1 MQEFVAERR
10 RAATDGG
17 AVNISDEHVQR
28 EGLPKTNTP
37 EPLTVA
43 EVAARLTE
51 LRAKTKVERV
61 DQVERRRL
69 EVAHKDA
76 LAAIEEV
83 ATSRARTRKERQ
95 RDEKEA
101 AELAKLYRKA
111 SRSGARAR
119 LRADINR
126 SAEVRALRVE
136 MVRKAS
142 LWVGLPVL
150 VAFGAWSTEPALIA
164 IVAFI
169 IVGRALLQSAGGDT
183 DWKSWLIEI
192 GFLGT
197 SLALNIAP
205 SLAADHWKVAALI
218 AESVGPLGAATT
230 AFLIGLFNSYVAK
243 ARPWDGAPRLAD
255 LDLGSLPT
263 DAARAAEL
271 RQADAP
277 GDALLTQA
285 LDAPLTQ
292 PATQAVTQPVTHP
305 DAGVTYRVDASV
317 DALARQA
324 ASVALPAVTH
334 LTHRIDAPLVRRGK
348 RVMTRPEEPTE
359 PANDADRDARVKAAA
374 DAHLTQG
381 VSQRQAARDA
391 GVDPTAVRREVNRRK
406 EAAQQINGHSHDLAT
421 SQQ

>member
-1 MQEFVAERR
+1 MNGH
-10 RAATDGG
+10 D
-17 AVNISDEHVQR
+17 
-28 EGLPKTNTP
+28 KP

-61 DQVERRRL
+61 DEVERRRL

-83 ATSRARTRKERQ
+83 ATSRARSRKERE

-150 VAFGAWSTEPALIA
+150 IAFGAWSTAGVQRGVTFLMGLEPGSAGWFAAWAVEPALIA

-183 DWKSWLIEI
+183 DWKSWLIEV
-192 GFLGT
+192 GFLAT

-205 SLAADHWKVAALI
+205 SLAADHWKPAALV

-230 AFLIGLFNSYVAK
+230 AFLIGLFNSYVAQ

-255 LDLGSLPT
+255 LDLGTLPA

-292 PATQAVTQPVTHP
+292 PVTQAVTHS
-305 DAGVTYRVDASV
+305 DAGLTHRVDAAGDASV
-317 DALARQA
+317 DALVRQA
-324 ASVALPAVTH
+324 ASVTLPAVTQ

-348 RVMTRPEEPTE
+348 KVMTRPEEPTE
-359 PANDADRDARVKAAA
+359 PADDADRDARVKAAA
-374 DAHLTQG
+374 DAHLTHG